1 MAGTLVNFNGLLTGA
16 KLFDIPTYQR
26 SYAWEEDNLKDLWE
40 DLYYL
45 DPSKEHFF
53 GTVLLKDSGRST
65 MVGMLPSTRFDV
77 IDGQQRLTTSL
88 ILLKEI
94 LEQTKHVGD
103 EARKKQAEHLEETFL
118 KTEGMYKLNPQA
130 GGDDSKIGDEKFFH
144 NFIMD
149 DVDNPKSHVET
160 PSQQRLLDARDF
172 FRSRL
177 TEERDKLDSDEKYL
191 DFLIGFIGK
200 INDLQVMQYIVNSD
214 ADAIRMFET
223 VNDRGRPLTNLEKTK
238 SFLMHS
244 VYLGSDSDSSKLDSD
259 ISELN
264 SRFANIYDYYDDV
277 GKTLYTNPP
286 GETVV
291 QQYHFTYTQSYN
303 RDHISDYLNRLKDG
317 IRNEFRECPTKGR
330 ESALKY
336 AGELERAFLA
346 LKEIAETRD
355 KRDDCGLGI
364 LIDRI
369 YRVGRLANVYPLLLA
384 SWLKFQDNPK
394 GLARILKLVEAFT
407 FRGYIVVGFRSN
419 TARNHLYWRAYH
431 TFNETLDCDGIIAEM
446 KKLHSW
452 YTRDGRFERNLRS
465 RDFSDQLSSYQIR
478 YLLSE
483 YEIELNPDMGLS
495 WQNKMLSSTYE
506 VEHIWPSNT
515 SKLNLSEQEAE
526 EHRRDLHR
534 LGNLTVVSQ
543 ADNTWLSNKPF
554 HQKKLIFGDD
564 SKRPRPRIQTDLVN
578 FPDRW
583 SAESIKQREDQIVA
597 FALKR
602 WSVDDV

>member
-1 MAGTLVNFNGLLTGA
+1 MQGSLVTFNGLLIGS
-16 KLFDIPTYQR
+16 KLFDIPVYQR

-45 DPSKEHFF
+45 DVDKEHFF
-53 GTVLLKDSGRST
+53 GTVLLKDSNESIRVRRLRYS
-65 MVGMLPSTRFDV
+65 RFDV

-94 LEQTKHVGD
+94 IAQIKCVGD
-103 EARKKQAEHLEETFL
+103 DSDNSQVQELERDFL
-118 KTEGMYKLNPQA
+118 KTNGTYKLNPQS
-130 GGDDSKIGDEKFFH
+130 GGRDSRIDDRQFFH
-144 NFIMD
+144 DFIID
-149 DVDNPKSHVET
+149 DKDSPLDYTET
-160 PSQQRLLDARDF
+160 PSQQRLIAARDF
-172 FRSRL
+172 FKSKL
-177 TEERDKLDSDEKYL
+177 EEEQGKLNEKEYL
-191 DFLIGFIGK
+191 DFLFNFIDK
-200 INDLQVMQYIVNSD
+200 INNLQIMQYIVDSD
-214 ADAIRMFET
+214 SDAIRMFET

-244 VYLGSDSDSSKLDSD
+244 IYLGADENTFNDDTD
-259 ISELN
+259 ELN
-264 SRFANIYDYYDDV
+264 SRFANIYDYYEDV
-277 GKTLYTNPP
+277 SKTCYTNPP
-286 GETVV
+286 DETAI
-291 QQYHFTYTQSYN
+291 QQYHFTYSQSYS

-317 IRNEFRECPTKGR
+317 IRSELRKCPANGR
-330 ESALKY
+330 KSALKY
-336 AGELERAFLA
+336 AGELENAFRA

-355 KRDDCGLGI
+355 KRGDCRLGT

-394 GLARILKLVEAFT
+394 GLAQILKLVEAFT
-407 FRGYIVVGFRSN
+407 FRGYIVVGFRSD

-431 TFNETLDCDGIIAEM
+431 TFNEKLDCDGIIAEM

-483 YEIELNPDMGLS
+483 YEIELNRDTGPS

-506 VEHIWPSNT
+506 VEHIWPGNT
-515 SKLNLSEQEAE
+515 SKLGLSEQEAE
-526 EHRRDLHR
+526 EHRRDLHK

-554 HQKKLIFGDD
+554 CEKKKIYGDE
-564 SKRPRPRIQTDLVN
+564 SKRPRPRIQTDLVK

-583 SAESIKQREDQIVA
+583 GAESIKQREDQIVA